1 MKFDTQSFVGKNLRA
16 VLLKVSRRQKLLPLK
31 RLGSPVAT
39 EPNFISLNCCP
50 KSRKSW
56 ISDFREKPF
65 RIDGIFVKKGGQTI
79 DVPIIY
85 LESENIATTS
95 HEEVYKLCCL
105 NAPLKVMILCTEWDD
120 QFWKKQITENHW
132 HYIVDDFKDELS
144 LTGYFAFIIAAWDE
158 TLKFHAYVLNENAD
172 LIEDDL
178 LLEIK

>member
-1 MKFDTQSFVGKNLRA
+1 MKFDTQSLWEKFKSCLIESIKETEVTAFEEAWKSCSDRT
-16 VLLKVSRRQKLLPLK
+16 KFYFFELLPKVAKKLD
-31 RLGSPVAT
+31 LG
-39 EPNFISLNCCP
+39 FQ
-50 KSRKSW
+50 
-56 ISDFREKPF
+56 REKPF
-65 RIDGIFVKKGGQTI
+65 RIDGIFVKKGGQTT

-85 LESENIATTS
+85 LESENIATSS